1 MSWLDA
7 AVPVRMKRVA
17 LVTPDE
23 SLRDVLV
30 RVAAA
35 AAVEIGPAGGEAGPL
50 DPSPS
55 QTGTAGEAARR
66 LRHCGPSVADAALS
80 AAQPD
85 LDALEQAGRYDLLA
99 GEAQL

>member
-35 AAVEIGPAGGEAGPL
+35 AAVEIGPAGGEAGAL

-55 QTGTAGEAARR
+55 QTRTAGEAARR
-66 LRHCGPSVADAALS
+66 LRHPCQSMSKTMSLPAAK
-80 AAQPD
+80 AASTGARGVP
-85 LDALEQAGRYDLLA
+85 
-99 GEAQL
+99 

>member
-17 LVTPDE
+17 LVTLDE

-35 AAVEIGPAGGEAGPL
+35 AAVEIGPAGGEAGPM

-55 QTGTAGEAARR
+55 RRERPARR
-66 LRHCGPSVADAALS
+66 RAGCDIAGIRWPMRPCLPHSLILTRLS
-80 AAQPD
+80 RRV
-85 LDALEQAGRYDLLA
+85 GTT
-99 GEAQL
+99 